1 MPLHPVLFR
10 ILQRSRIDYEE
21 LAYTSMESGK
31 SPTMCCMHISETR
44 SVSRDLRSRETD
56 TKKSQ
61 FEAGDE
67 MRHLS

>member
-1 MPLHPVLFR
+1 MTLYPVSFR
-10 ILQRSRIDYEE
+10 ILQRSRIDSDD

-31 SPTMCCMHISETR
+31 SPTMCSMHISETR